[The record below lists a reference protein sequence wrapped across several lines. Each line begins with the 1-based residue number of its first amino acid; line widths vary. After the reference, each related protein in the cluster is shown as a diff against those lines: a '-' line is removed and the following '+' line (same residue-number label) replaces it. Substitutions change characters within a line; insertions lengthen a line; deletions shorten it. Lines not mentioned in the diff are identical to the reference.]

1 MTATFEPGARFPDLE
16 LRDGAGRPTRLGEA
30 MGGEAA
36 VVFFLR
42 NAACP
47 VCRNHLKT
55 LAKRQGDIA
64 ANRAKVLSVVPDGP
78 GEARELASWLGL
90 AAVPVLTTGTGSHA
104 EAGLEPIL
112 WGRLQPSGTVLLAP
126 SREVVY
132 GRQSALPPLGFNEKE
147 LMTALA
153 RGAHLTQ

>member
-16 LRDGAGRPTRLGEA
+16 LRDGTGRPTRLGEA

-55 LAKRQGDIA
+55 LAKRQGDIK
-64 ANRAKVLSVVPDGP
+64 ANRAKVISVVPDGP
-78 GEARELASWLGL
+78 EEARELETWLGL
-90 AAVPVLTTGTGSHA
+90 PVPVLTSATGSHA
-104 EAGLEPIL
+104 EAGLEPRF
-112 WGRLQPSGTVLLAP
+112 WGKLQPSGTVLLAP

-153 RGAHLTQ
+153 RGAHRPD

>member
-16 LRDGAGRPTRLGEA
+16 LQDSAGKPTRLGEA

-64 ANRAKVLSVVPDGP
+64 TNGARVLSVVPDGP
-78 GEARELASWLGL
+78 EEARELATWLGL
-90 AAVPVLTTGTGSHA
+90 PVPVLTSGSGSHA
-104 EAGLEPIL
+104 DAGLEPL
-112 WGRLQPSGTVLLAP
+112 FWGKLQPSGTVLLGAA
-126 SREVVY
+126 RQVVY
-132 GRQSALPPLGFNEKE
+132 ARQSALPPLGFNEKE
-147 LMTALA
+147 LMNALA
-153 RGAHLTQ
+153 QGGHRAG

>member
-55 LAKRQGDIA
+55 LAKRQGDI
-64 ANRAKVLSVVPDGP
+64 VPDGP